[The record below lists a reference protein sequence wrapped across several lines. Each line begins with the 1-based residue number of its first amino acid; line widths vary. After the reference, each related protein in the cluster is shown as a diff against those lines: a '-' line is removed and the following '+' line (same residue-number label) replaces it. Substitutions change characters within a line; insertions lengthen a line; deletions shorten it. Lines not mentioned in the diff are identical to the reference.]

1 MSGGWREALARLA
14 GQNGQGFWRGLDE
27 LTASPGFRDALANE
41 FPALANGAIDWQRR
55 DVLRAFGASLALA
68 GLAGCEANPDDRA
81 LPYVESPEDLLPG
94 VPRLYAPSSEG
105 RRVGKACVR
114 TGRTRGRPDHKKKT

>member
-1 MSGGWREALARLA
+1 MRYLSQMSGRWREALARLA
-14 GQNGQGFWRGLDE
+14 GQKGQGFWRGLDE

-68 GLAGCEANPDDRA
+68 VLAGCEANPDDRA

-94 VPRLYAPSSEG
+94 VPRLYATAVP
-105 RRVGKACVR
+105 RRK
-114 TGRTRGRPDHKKKT
+114 RTRLNSSPICA

>member
-1 MSGGWREALARLA
+1 MRYLSQMSGRWREALARLA
-14 GQNGQGFWRGLDE
+14 GQKGQGFWRGLDE

-68 GLAGCEANPDDRA
+68 GLAGCGAIPHTRTLRFLA
-81 LPYVESPEDLLPG
+81 RPEDFIPVVLPLFA
-94 VPRLYAPSSEG
+94 VAFPSA
-105 RRVGKACVR
+105 V
-114 TGRTRGRPDHKKKT
+114 